1 MFFGYVQHFVSFEG
15 RIMRHPATVPQTCY
29 VLDYIVFD
37 IAATV
42 GLGGHAG
49 VWPLQPLARHTG
61 NLRGGNL
68 GMDEQ

>member
-37 IAATV
+37 ISSVRLNEVAD
-42 GLGGHAG
+42 
-49 VWPLQPLARHTG
+49 R
-61 NLRGGNL
+61 
-68 GMDEQ
+68 